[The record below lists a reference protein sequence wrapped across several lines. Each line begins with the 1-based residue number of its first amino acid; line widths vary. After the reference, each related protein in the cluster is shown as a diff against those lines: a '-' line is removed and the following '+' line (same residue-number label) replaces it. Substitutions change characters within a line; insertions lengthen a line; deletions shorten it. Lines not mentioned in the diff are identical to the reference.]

1 MRHSGTR
8 PDLGPYVILLA
19 MGAGWGLS
27 VPLAKLAVSTGH
39 QPLGLIF
46 WQEVVIVAMLGMIC
60 ALRGRPLR
68 LDRRYWR
75 LYLVIALCG
84 AVLPDIFFYFASAR
98 LPAGI
103 MAIVIASVPIFS
115 LPIALALGN
124 EHFAWKRLA
133 GLGFGLVGILLL
145 IGPDASLPERAMA
158 VFIPV
163 ALMAPLLYAT
173 EGNLVAK
180 WGTDGL
186 DSMQVILGAAT
197 LGMVITLP
205 LSIVTGQWINPLASF
220 GVPELALA
228 ASAGLH
234 GIVYAVY
241 VWLVGRAGSVFAAQ
255 TSYLVT
261 GFGVIW
267 SMLLL
272 GERYSLWVWLALS
285 IMMIGVAMVQPRA
298 RNSLLVRQP
307 DIGEHDVQA
316 QRQDRI

>member
-1 MRHSGTR
+1 MTTR
-8 PDLGPYVILLA
+8 DLGPYGILLA

-46 WQEVVIVAMLGMIC
+46 WQEVVIVAMMAVIC
-60 ALRGRPLR
+60 ALRGKPPR
-68 LDRRYWR
+68 LERRYWR
-75 LYLVIALCG
+75 LYIAIALCG
-84 AVLPDIFFYFASAR
+84 VVLPDIFFYMASAR

-124 EHFAWKRLA
+124 EQFAWKRLA
-133 GLGFGLVGILLL
+133 GLGFGLMGILLL
-145 IGPDASLPERAMA
+145 VGPEASLPERAMA
-158 VFIPV
+158 LFIPV
-163 ALMAPLLYAT
+163 ALMAPMLYAT

-186 DSMQVILGAAT
+186 DPMQVILGASI
-197 LGMVITLP
+197 LGLIITFP
-205 LSIVTGQWINPLASF
+205 LALAAGQWINPLASF
-220 GVPELALA
+220 GVPELALV
-228 ASAGLH
+228 ASAALH

-261 GFGVIW
+261 GWGVLW

-285 IMMIGVAMVQPRA
+285 IMMAGVAMVQPRA
-298 RNSLLVRQP
+298 RTHPLVPQP
-307 DIGEHDVQA
+307 DIGDDDTQGLG
-316 QRQDRI
+316 QGQDRI

>member
-1 MRHSGTR
+1 MTPR
-8 PDLGPYVILLA
+8 DLGPYGILLA

-27 VPLAKLAVSTGH
+27 VPLAKVAVSTGH
-39 QPLGLIF
+39 LPLGLIF
-46 WQEVVIVAMLGMIC
+46 WQEVVIVALLGTIC
-60 ALRGRPLR
+60 ALRGKPLR
-68 LDRRYWR
+68 LERRFWR
-75 LYLVIALCG
+75 LYIVIALCG
-84 AVLPDIFFYFASAR
+84 AVMPDIFFYLASAR

-103 MAIVIASVPIFS
+103 MAIVIASVPLFS

-124 EHFAWKRLA
+124 ERFAWQRVA

-145 IGPDASLPERAMA
+145 IGPEASLPERAMA
-158 VFIPV
+158 IFIPV

-186 DSMQVILGAAT
+186 DSMQTILGASI
-197 LGMVITLP
+197 LGLVITAP
-205 LSIVTGQWINPLASF
+205 LALATGQWINPAASF
-220 GVPELALA
+220 GLPELALA
-228 ASAGLH
+228 ASAALH

-255 TSYLVT
+255 ASYLVT
-261 GFGVIW
+261 GCGVLW

-285 IMMIGVAMVQPRA
+285 IMMAGVAMVQPRA
-298 RNSLLVRQP
+298 RTDPLVRQP
-307 DIGEHDVQA
+307 VIGDHDAHA
-316 QRQDRI
+316 QGQDRI